1 MKKFY
6 FFVVAALMGVSSMQA
21 QTTIATLGFE
31 DGDATGKSS
40 QYALTPGLSTFG
52 DWVNVKDVDLWNEKF
67 ADEALSGS
75 YCFQGVNG
83 SIAGNT
89 WDRGFK
95 IAQLPIKEN
104 TPYRVSFWIKA
115 DPVYTDDESTKN
127 TALTAWLSQ
136 GIENFDKSICSK
148 TGYNYGVQMTSGLT
162 GEWQHI
168 SFVSYYTNA
177 DVLNNIIAGQS
188 WVGNAVYPESFG
200 GDGTKTYAEFYEGK
214 LPNEFFLVINMYSP
228 TTYLLD
234 DITIE
239 EGVTFNE
246 ATFSCS
252 ANAIKLDFGYQTNI
266 AALAN
271 GNNGS
276 FSLDP
281 SCVTVTING
290 SPANVEFVEGK
301 SDGFLYLFMADDVVM
316 EDTDDIRVSFTP
328 AADCPIIYPSDRRPN
343 SDTESEMM
351 VLGFQNEKAYNDESI
366 DALPSSWSPAKMV
379 SSIPENES
387 FEIPSASLTNIAVTY
402 DKALSLSTASATLT
416 KNGVNTDLSAGM
428 SLSADGK
435 TINIA
440 VSNLA
445 DGEYTLILEGVANSY
460 EVPCEGA
467 QEITFAVGEDHDTS
481 VSEVVY
487 STNETFAETANG
499 TFPVGWLANDNGT
512 IHQYGLTEQGA
523 VWNYN
528 WGGNVGGGG
537 TRAMTGYSGD
547 LNGAAIYWRSMNGS
561 NTLGTLTFGEQVK
574 DYILEGG
581 AIDPEMPEGIALQLD
596 ARKYQITIRM
606 CAWKNLNG
614 NTDAVNA
621 ENAPKYSF
629 TLEDLNGNVYA
640 RFDDVIAMPNVNG
653 AQDMAVTNVT
663 RSVTDFTVDKAGYYM
678 LKFSTTQPNGEY
690 LLGGVDL
697 ITMPSK
703 AAYWKQQLAAA
714 IEQAEPI
721 LEAADLE
728 EYNGETKTAF
738 AAAINSAKN
747 GHFTA
752 PSEIQALIAQL
763 SELGTAMQARVTNID
778 AFNQAIE
785 NADLAYLGLEGKY
798 LDAEIAVTAKEM
810 LDTYKNT
817 NPSELSDETLAE
829 VTPKLVT
836 AAAQLGNVTT
846 VVDILAWGGY
856 KAFQTAETLGADGS
870 AALNLTTDDRNVV
883 NQVNIAST
891 VALYQMLAESPVIA
905 DSLKTTV
912 NYEAGTKIVVDGV
925 YTDMSG
931 EEVAAS
937 GIDFTG
943 LIQNPRFYTFTTD
956 GSADLQDNTVV
967 GWNCEQLEGGHVHL
981 ANGASAT
988 EAQPVITS
996 AINAYA
1002 GGAEY
1007 RFYQVIENVP
1017 VGVYDVYF
1025 ATRTAIKNNPDGEG
1039 VKGVFNAMDDVTGI
1053 WDKYIFAQAGD
1064 GEPIMVPFAAGGSW
1078 FGHPTVIPGV
1088 TVKEGETLTIGFVEN
1103 YISGMA
1109 SGHDFDAE
1117 LGEYTATDRWNTNT
1131 FAGEARLYFAAP
1143 LEGYD
1148 YAKAAQ
1154 DLIDGVKTI
1163 SNSSKSPVTD
1173 IFSATGIRL
1182 GSMQKGVNIVRRA
1195 DGSAAKILVK

>member
-1 MKKFY
+1 MSPILPTRLIY
-6 FFVVAALMGVSSMQA
+6 
-21 QTTIATLGFE
+21 
-31 DGDATGKSS
+31 
-40 QYALTPGLSTFG
+40 
-52 DWVNVKDVDLWNEKF
+52 
-67 ADEALSGS
+67 
-75 YCFQGVNG
+75 
-83 SIAGNT
+83 
-89 WDRGFK
+89 RG
-95 IAQLPIKEN
+95 
-104 TPYRVSFWIKA
+104 KA
-115 DPVYTDDESTKN
+115 DAN
-127 TALTAWLSQ
+127 
-136 GIENFDKSICSK
+136 
-148 TGYNYGVQMTSGLT
+148 GVK
-162 GEWQHI
+162 
-168 SFVSYYTNA
+168 VSE
-177 DVLNNIIAGQS
+177 
-188 WVGNAVYPESFG
+188 VGDPF
-200 GDGTKTYAEFYEGK
+200 
-214 LPNEFFLVINMYSP
+214 PNEYFLIINMYNP
-228 TTYLLD
+228 GEYLLD
-234 DITIE
+234 DICIE

-246 ATFSCS
+246 ATYSGS
-252 ANAIKLDFGYQTNI
+252 TSTIKLDFGYPTNI
-266 AALAN
+266 AALASA
-271 GNNGS
+271 NNGS
-276 FSLDP
+276 FTLDP
-281 SCVTVTING
+281 SCVKVTING
-290 SPANVEFVEGK
+290 VEATAEFVEGK
-301 SDGFLYLFMADDVVM
+301 SDGFLYIFMPEDVYMGEDDDVR
-316 EDTDDIRVSFTP
+316 ISFTP
-328 AADCPIIYPSDRRPN
+328 AADCPIVYTDDKRPSADV
-343 SDTESEMM
+343 ESEMK
-351 VLGFQNEKAYNDESI
+351 VLGFQNEKAYSD
-366 DALPSSWSPAKMV
+366 DAMDAPLPSAWSPATMV

-416 KNGVNTDLSAGM
+416 WKDNFGEKSLNLSTAM
-428 SLSADGK
+428 SLSEDGK

-440 VSNLA
+440 VSNLSDA
-445 DGEYTLILEGVANSY
+445 EYTLTLSSVENSY
-460 EVPCEGA
+460 GYPCDED
-467 QEITFAVGEDHDTS
+467 QVITFSVGEDHDTS
-481 VSEVVY
+481 TSEVVY
-487 STNETFAETANG
+487 QSDFDNG
-499 TFPVGWLANDNGT
+499 LDDGVPQGWLTKDATG
-512 IHQYGLTEQGA
+512 IHQYGFMDEDQTIQYRYGWGHATQNPNGTEGGA
-523 VWNYN
+523 RLYPGFSGDFQKALYWCSRDT
-528 WGGNVGGGG
+528 NVGY
-537 TRAMTGYSGD
+537 TSY
-547 LNGAAIYWRSMNGS
+547 
-561 NTLGTLTFGEQVK
+561 GEIVK
-574 DYILEGG
+574 DYIQDDGSIAEN
-581 AIDPEMPEGIALQLD
+581 APEGIALVLEP
-596 ARKYQITIRM
+596 RKYQVSFTM
-606 CAWKNLNG
+606 AAWKG
-614 NTDAVNA
+614 EPVFR
-621 ENAPKYSF
+621 F
-629 TLEDLNGNVYA
+629 TLEDLEGNVYA
-640 RFDDVIAMPNVNG
+640 QFNDYVAKPNMNG
-653 AQDMAVTNVT
+653 NKGNVT
-663 RSVTDFTVDKAGYYM
+663 GSLKCTTDFTVDKAGYYV
-678 LKFSTTQPNGEY
+678 LKFAAQDAPWQEF
-690 LLGGVDL
+690 LLANVKL

-714 IEQAEPI
+714 VEQAEPI
-721 LEAADLE
+721 LEAADME
-728 EYNGETKTAF
+728 EYNGDTKTAF
-738 AAAINSAKN
+738 AAAINTAKT

-752 PSEIQALIAQL
+752 PSEIQALINQL

-817 NPSELSDETLAE
+817 NPSELSDENLAE

-1007 RFYQVIENVP
+1007 KFYQVIENVP

-1064 GEPIMVPFAAGGSW
+1064 EEPIMVPFAAGNSW
-1078 FGHPTVIPGV
+1078 FGHPTVIPNV
-1088 TVKEGETLTIGFVEN
+1088 TVKEGQTLTIGVVEN

-1154 DLIDGVKTI
+1154 DLLDGVKTI